1 MNTERG
7 GPSRR
12 AFIRGLTL
20 AGAAS
25 ALGLDP
31 ARVAAEPPPETD
43 KLTVVH
49 SPAVCEAPAF
59 VAEELLRGEGF
70 TDVQYVMKPGG
81 NPYLNAVGSG
91 EGDILLSFAAS
102 VIHRM
107 EGDNSL
113 LFLAGVHIG
122 CLEVFGTKGIRS
134 IRDLRGK
141 TIAVVDLPSV
151 QYILLAPMLAYVG
164 LNPRSDVNWVTYPVA
179 EQVRLLAEEKIDA
192 LPAYPPF
199 AQELRAK
206 KIGRV
211 ITNIATDRPWSQYF
225 CCMVVANRQFVQKN
239 PVATKRA
246 LRALLKAT
254 DICGR
259 EPEHV
264 ARLILDRPSRRSA
277 PALGYDYALQSLRE
291 IPYGKWREYDPAD
304 TIRFHALRLHEAGLI
319 KSSPQKVLAQS
330 TDWRFLNALKK
341 ELKG

>member
-179 EQVRLLAEEKIDA
+179 EQVRLLAEEKI
-192 LPAYPPF
+192 PP
-199 AQELRAK
+199 
-206 KIGRV
+206 RV
-211 ITNIATDRPWSQYF
+211 PTVRPGTPRKEDRPCHHQHCNGSS
-225 CCMVVANRQFVQKN
+225 VVAILLLHGRCQPTVRAEESSRNQTCTPRPPESDGHLRTRAGARRPAHPGPALTTICAGAGLRLRS
-239 PVATKRA
+239 PVAEGDSVR
-246 LRALLKAT
+246 
-254 DICGR
+254 
-259 EPEHV
+259 
-264 ARLILDRPSRRSA
+264 
-277 PALGYDYALQSLRE
+277 
-291 IPYGKWREYDPAD
+291 
-304 TIRFHALRLHEAGLI
+304 
-319 KSSPQKVLAQS
+319 
-330 TDWRFLNALKK
+330 
-341 ELKG
+341 